1 MHFKIG
7 ITGGIG
13 VGKSTVCSIF
23 EQLGVPIYYAD
34 IRAKQLMH
42 ESPEL
47 KKNIRQAFGWDTYDK
62 KDHLNR
68 SYLSKIVFNDPV
80 QLNLLN
86 SLVHPAVFRDYNDW
100 LKKIEEADFPY
111 SVKEAALMFETDS
124 YKQMD
129 QIIVVTCPINTR
141 IERIM
146 KRDHMKREEVL
157 KRIENQLSDK
167 DRLERANF
175 VIKNSGKDSLILQ
188 CLSIH
193 KQLLILSAEANEITY
208 AGHLD
213 S

>member
-1 MHFKIG
+1 
-7 ITGGIG
+7 
-13 VGKSTVCSIF
+13 
-23 EQLGVPIYYAD
+23 
-34 IRAKQLMH
+34 
-42 ESPEL
+42 
-47 KKNIRQAFGWDTYDK
+47 
-62 KDHLNR
+62 
-68 SYLSKIVFNDPV
+68 
-80 QLNLLN
+80 
-86 SLVHPAVFRDYNDW
+86 
-100 LKKIEEADFPY
+100 
-111 SVKEAALMFETDS
+111 
-124 YKQMD
+124 
-129 QIIVVTCPINTR
+129 
-141 IERIM
+141 M

>member
-1 MHFKIG
+1 
-7 ITGGIG
+7 
-13 VGKSTVCSIF
+13 
-23 EQLGVPIYYAD
+23 
-34 IRAKQLMH
+34 
-42 ESPEL
+42 
-47 KKNIRQAFGWDTYDK
+47 
-62 KDHLNR
+62 
-68 SYLSKIVFNDPV
+68 
-80 QLNLLN
+80 
-86 SLVHPAVFRDYNDW
+86 LVHPAVFRDYNDW

>member
-1 MHFKIG
+1 
-7 ITGGIG
+7 
-13 VGKSTVCSIF
+13 
-23 EQLGVPIYYAD
+23 
-34 IRAKQLMH
+34 
-42 ESPEL
+42 
-47 KKNIRQAFGWDTYDK
+47 
-62 KDHLNR
+62 
-68 SYLSKIVFNDPV
+68 
-80 QLNLLN
+80 
-86 SLVHPAVFRDYNDW
+86 
-100 LKKIEEADFPY
+100 
-111 SVKEAALMFETDS
+111 MFETDS

-167 DRLERANF
+167 DRLEKADF

-193 KQLLILSAEANEITY
+193 KQLLILSAESKEITY